1 MFNAILSIET
11 VDNQKK
17 ANAIM
22 NPTRHTEKKA
32 WLAAILALAA
42 TTPLIAVD
50 DPFSDLVAA
59 PLPAPEASDAIV
71 PEWADNLLFRKE
83 LYLFFGA
90 GRDSFDDRRDIMSR
104 LSAGFE
110 IQKRFATAT
119 RTVASVDYQGRV
131 VYRNHALDTTA
142 DPMGRDAARWE
153 YETHN
158 AYADIYNLFG
168 EPGRVNL
175 RAGYF
180 YQPFG
185 LNQQTDTHGTLLQL
199 SNDRVFGAERDWQAT
214 LYGELTDQL
223 DYTVGYLFGS
233 GPDHDLLHGQAGMG
247 VARVALNNDWL
258 FKHGL
263 EGGLSVAAGERFDRH
278 AMMRSMSVH
287 HATRGSPV
295 IATWR
300 VGADA
305 RKRID
310 SAAGPFTLLAE
321 LAAGEDESDTVLSGL
336 TQADWLHPSRRWGTS
351 VQYQHL
357 RQDAGMGT
365 GDVTD
370 ERVSGVL
377 TYYLRNDVGNAS
389 LHWIALAVERQ
400 TRLTNGP
407 EDTLLMVQYYRY
419 W

>member
-1 MFNAILSIET
+1 MKTARNSEM
-11 VDNQKK
+11 K
-17 ANAIM
+17 ALFDAIM
-22 NPTRHTEKKA
+22 
-32 WLAAILALAA
+32 AIAA
-42 TTPLIAVD
+42 TISLFAAE
-50 DPFSDLVAA
+50 DPFSDVVAA
-59 PLPAPEASDAIV
+59 PLITPETAVNLEPS
-71 PEWADNLLFRKE
+71 WSDNLMFRKE
-83 LYLFFGA
+83 LSLIFGA
-90 GRDSFDDRRDIMSR
+90 GRDSFDVSSDIMSR

-119 RTVASVDYQGRV
+119 RTVAAVNYQGRV
-131 VYRNHALDTTA
+131 VYRNHALNTTA

-158 AYADIYNLFG
+158 AYADLYNLFG
-168 EPGRVNL
+168 EPGRFNL

-185 LNQQTDTHGTLLQL
+185 LNQQTDTHATLLQL
-199 SNDRVFGAERDWQAT
+199 SNDRIFGAERDWQAT
-214 LYGELTDQL
+214 LYGELTDHL

-233 GPDHDLLHGQAGMG
+233 GPDHDLFQGQAGMG

-263 EGGLSVAAGERFDRH
+263 EGGLSFAAGERFDRH
-278 AMMRSMSVH
+278 AMMRSTSVH

-310 SAAGPFTLLAE
+310 SVAGPFTLLAE

-336 TQADWLHPSRRWGTS
+336 TQADWLHPSRRWGTA

-357 RQDAGMGT
+357 RQDTGHGAG
-365 GDVTD
+365 DFTD
-370 ERVSGVL
+370 ERVSAVL

-400 TRLTNGP
+400 TRLTDSP